1 MGHIQSIANI
11 LRFHR
16 KKAGLSRNALA
27 ELAGVGKTAIYD
39 LEHGKISVQLD
50 TLLKVLQVLNIQID
64 FQSPLMEKFRKEGD
78 APS

>member
-1 MGHIQSIANI
+1 MNHIQSIPNI

-50 TLLKVLQVLNIQID
+50 TLLKVLQVLNIRID